1 MLVLAGEQDSTLPW
15 ETKLRQR
22 RKEKTGS
29 NMTEAGRKQRR
40 LFYILSLVSFFYAV
54 LRALEHLRTMTNNF
68 RVLFVL

>member
-29 NMTEAGRKQRR
+29 NVTEAGRKQRR
-40 LFYILSLVSFFYAV
+40 LFYILSLVSFFCAV